1 MNSMECR
8 EETRLPQASRQAWRI
23 LALVCQQL
31 QRSWPDRCTGTDW
44 SAARARSLLWA
55 VLTQAGYSLAQI
67 NQLLPQP
74 HHDLAHAF
82 PVMQHH
88 PALAHEA
95 EQLAAVVLP
104 VARGAGDLADLAST
118 HRTVVAAEI
127 AAGLEGVLSSG
138 ERDAV
143 SHSTR
148 ATLFGC
154 TRAAGPEAIW
164 GIWVLAQRQAARA
177 VVDDILVSWGLRGY
191 GGLVDLQLQR
201 AGLA

>member
-31 QRSWPDRCTGTDW
+31 QRSWPDLCTGTDW
-44 SAARARSLLWA
+44 SAVRARSLLCA

-67 NQLLPQP
+67 SQLLPQP
-74 HHDLAHAF
+74 HHDLAHALL
-82 PVMQHH
+82 VLQQH

-95 EQLAAVVLP
+95 GRLAAVVLP
-104 VARGAGDLADLAST
+104 FACGEGDLADLAST
-118 HRTVVAAEI
+118 HRTVIAAEI
-127 AAGLEGVLSSG
+127 AAELEGVLSPG

-143 SHSTR
+143 SHYIR

-177 VVDDILVSWGLRGY
+177 VVDEILVSWGLRAY
-191 GGLVDLQLQR
+191 CGLIDLQLQR
-201 AGLA
+201 TGLV